1 VNMSVGT
8 QPSIRESADVQSFWL
23 EAPNWLYNLHIL
35 WNRRLLLL
43 RIAGIAL
50 ISSVIIAFVIPK
62 TYVSQAR
69 IMPPEMSNSNSAL
82 LASMAARAFG
92 SDALGGL
99 AASLIGAHNSGALF
113 IDLMRSG
120 SVTDRLVEQF
130 QLQHL
135 YHKRYRVDAA
145 KALARRT
152 TIVLDKKSGVITL
165 SVKDR
170 DPRRARDMAQAYLDG
185 LNVLVIRTGSSSA
198 HQERVFIE
206 RRLQEVKANLAQA
219 EEAMSDF
226 SSTNTAID
234 LKEQARVTVESQ
246 ARVQGELIVAE
257 SELAS
262 LRQIYGDGN
271 VRVRESE
278 AQIADLR
285 GEITKI
291 GGTSAPL
298 TSYANNDA
306 DPPSA
311 NLAYLPLRQVPR
323 LAVPYADLLRQLT
336 VQETVYKLLIQQY
349 EIARIQEA
357 KDIPVVNVIDAPGI
371 PEKKSF
377 PPRILLALA
386 LTVVTLIVSSFVMI
400 FRHRWLLLSENDP
413 RRLFAR
419 EVIDVFASMRSSTS
433 RRGVES

>member
-1 VNMSVGT
+1 MSAGT
-8 QPSIRESADVQSFWL
+8 QASIRETADVQSSWL
-23 EAPNWLYNLHIL
+23 GAPNWLYNLHIL
-35 WNRRLLLL
+35 WARRSLLL

-50 ISSVIIAFVIPK
+50 VCGMIIAFVIPK

-69 IMPPEMSNSNSAL
+69 IMPPEMSNSNSSL

-113 IDLMRSG
+113 IELMRSG
-120 SVTDRLVEQF
+120 SVTNRLVEQF

-145 KALARRT
+145 KVLARRT

-165 SVKDR
+165 SVKDT

-206 RRLQEVKANLAQA
+206 RRLQEVKANLNQA

-226 SSTNTAID
+226 SSTYSAID

-246 ARVQGELIVAE
+246 AHVQGELVVAE

-271 VRVRESE
+271 VRVRETR

-285 GEITKI
+285 REIAKF

-298 TSYANNDA
+298 ASEAENGA

-311 NLAYLPLRQVPR
+311 SLAYLPLRQVPR

-336 VQETVYKLLIQQY
+336 VQETIYKLLVQQY
-349 EIARIQEA
+349 EMARIEEA
-357 KDIPVVNVIDAPGI
+357 KNIPVVNVIDAPGV

-377 PPRILLALA
+377 PPRMLLALA
-386 LTVVTLIVSSFVMI
+386 LTLATLIVSSFVLI

-419 EVIDVFASMRSSTS
+419 EVGDAFASMRSSRS
-433 RRGVES
+433 SWGLES